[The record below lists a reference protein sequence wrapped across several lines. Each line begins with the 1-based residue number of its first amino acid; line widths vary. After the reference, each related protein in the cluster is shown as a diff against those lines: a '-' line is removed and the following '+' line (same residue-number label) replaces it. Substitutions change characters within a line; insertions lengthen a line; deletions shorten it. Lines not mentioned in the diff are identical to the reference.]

1 MSLDPIVSRRIQRTL
16 GVLWL
21 LAFIA
26 GPCFWL
32 WEFLN
37 KIAPAYD
44 GFHALLSLLCLYG
57 AVASFFLIRG
67 ANWARVSLGMIALIL
82 AVGVFWGEILP
93 QGWMRVDKLGDDGV
107 FLLSL
112 MTVVLLFFV
121 IPRGTCRARFS
132 QQAPPEKTSG
142 PTHSRPTTCGPK

>member
-1 MSLDPIVSRRIQRTL
+1 MTLSPIVTRRIQRSL

-26 GPCFWL
+26 GPCYWL
-32 WEFLN
+32 WGFLY

-44 GFHALLSLLCLYG
+44 GFHAFLSLVCLYG
-57 AVASFFLIRG
+57 AIASVFLIRG
-67 ANWARVSLGMIALIL
+67 ANWARISLGMIALFL

-93 QGWMRVDKLGDDGV
+93 QGWMRVDKLADDGV

-112 MTVVLLFFV
+112 MTVVLLFFCH
-121 IPRGTCRARFS
+121 PTRAS
-132 QQAPPEKTSG
+132 ENSP
-142 PTHSRPTTCGPK
+142 